1 MINRMP
7 LAICYAVL
15 VFGLLVNGLVQAKT
29 PYSIAFLDKTEAA
42 LVLTQNDDFIQRV
55 SQFDIDA
62 RMKQA
67 DAQSKS
73 DYLSFVAKQT
83 MDWSEQEQ
91 LTLTKAFDSISAKL
105 IELNISLPEPI
116 QFIKT
121 TGLEEGGAAY
131 TRGQA
136 IILQAR
142 QLGNEEGLPRLLA
155 HELLHVYSRFN
166 PKVKRQLYQAIGY
179 HYIGDIDFPSQLA
192 QRKLTN
198 PDAPINDFAIRV
210 NYQDKLVWVVP
221 ILFADVE
228 RYDIERGGEF
238 FDYLMFEFVIVGRE
252 TKASKSAYD
261 AAAAEIIAVPEL
273 KGFFEQVGRNTN
285 YIIHPEEIVADN
297 FALLVTGEIALKS
310 PKILFKIEQVFKQ
323 TNQ

>member
-1 MINRMP
+1 MINRMS
-7 LAICYAVL
+7 LVICYAVL
-15 VFGLLVNGLVQAKT
+15 AFGLLVSGVVQAKM
-29 PYSIAFLDKTEAA
+29 PYSIAFLNKAEAA

-62 RMKQA
+62 RMKQP

-73 DYLSFVAKQT
+73 DYLAFVAKQT

-91 LTLTKAFDSISAKL
+91 LVLSKAFDSISAKL
-105 IELNISLPEPI
+105 VELNISLPEPI

-142 QLGNEEGLPRLLA
+142 QIANEEGLPRLLA

-166 PKVKRQLYQAIGY
+166 PKVKQQLYQAIGY

-210 NYQDKLVWVVP
+210 NYQGKPVWVVP
-221 ILFADVE
+221 ILFADAE
-228 RYDIERGGEF
+228 RYDLERGGEF
-238 FDYLMFEFVIVGRE
+238 FDYLMFEFVIVGRDAE
-252 TKASKSAYD
+252 ANKSAYD
-261 AAAAEIIAVPEL
+261 AAGAEIIAVPEL

-297 FALLVTGEIALKS
+297 FALLVIEEIELKS

-323 TNQ
+323 ANQ